1 MMFEN
6 KESVQLL
13 NTAII
18 KSKENRINTSYEER
32 LAAICDDPAIKYL
45 SQAISNLSQN
55 EKISRDQAAI
65 KITELIRELDSIWND
80 YITMEGI
87 ENCQDVFITM
97 TGKKDEEVLGY
108 ITNVI
113 IEKKSQV

>member
-18 KSKENRINTSYEER
+18 KSKENKINTSYEDR
-32 LAAICDDPAIKYL
+32 LAKVCDDPAIKYL
-45 SQAISNLSQN
+45 SQAITNLSEN
-55 EKISRDQAAI
+55 EKISRDSAAI
-65 KITELIRELDSIWND
+65 PITELIRELDSIWND

-87 ENCQDVFITM
+87 EN
-97 TGKKDEEVLGY
+97 L
-108 ITNVI
+108 
-113 IEKKSQV
+113 KSLLRETPPSF